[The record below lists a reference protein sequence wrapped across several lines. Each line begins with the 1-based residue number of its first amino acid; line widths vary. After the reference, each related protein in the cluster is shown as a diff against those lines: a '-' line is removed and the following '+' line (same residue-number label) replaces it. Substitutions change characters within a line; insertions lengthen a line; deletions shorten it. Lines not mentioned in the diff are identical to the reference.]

1 MKNTLFVIR
10 LILSP
15 LMLIVSIVPF
25 IWKSFYLTYLFVR
38 HGGEIIVY
46 RKDDRETIFKIY
58 EHLKNNQP

>member
-15 LMLIVSIVPF
+15 LMLIISLVSF
-25 IWKSFYLTYLFVR
+25 IWKAFYLTFLFVR

-58 EHLKNNQP
+58 EHLKNNQQ